1 MRTHDDEK
9 RRASNRNAAE
19 RPVTLAKPRKLSGG
33 LALTLHN
40 GFNRRG
46 RRRPCLFRGYQLGL

>member
-1 MRTHDDEK
+1 MRTHDDKK

-19 RPVTLAKPRKLSGG
+19 RPTLAKPRKLSGG

-46 RRRPCLFRGYQLGL
+46 RRRPCLLRG